1 MCIAYP
7 ARILALDAG
16 SAVVDMAGR
25 TRRASLLM
33 TPDVEVG
40 AWVLVAA
47 GTVIRRIDAAEAL
60 DLASQLDAAMAA
72 RRASTARPFRN
83 AQRVRRSV
91 MTPQSSPI
99 RIPQTLRWGV
109 VLAVGTA
116 AISGC
121 RSS

>member
-7 ARILALDAG
+7 ARIVALDAG

-47 GTVIRRIDAAEAL
+47 GTVVRQIDAAEAQE
-60 DLASQLDAAMAA
+60 LASQLDAAMAA
-72 RRASTARPFRN
+72 FAPQPPPTLT
-83 AQRVRRSV
+83 
-91 MTPQSSPI
+91 TPEAPGGSS
-99 RIPQTLRWGV
+99 
-109 VLAVGTA
+109 
-116 AISGC
+116 
-121 RSS
+121 

>member
-16 SAVVDMAGR
+16 SAVVDMAGH

-47 GTVIRRIDAAEAL
+47 GTVVRRIDAPEARE
-60 DLASQLDAAMAA
+60 LASQLDAAMAA
-72 RRASTARPFRN
+72 VALPPPPNRQAATAERPGG
-83 AQRVRRSV
+83 
-91 MTPQSSPI
+91 SS
-99 RIPQTLRWGV
+99 
-109 VLAVGTA
+109 
-116 AISGC
+116 
-121 RSS
+121 

>member
-47 GTVIRRIDAAEAL
+47 GTVVRQIDAAEAHE
-60 DLASQLDAAMAA
+60 LAAQLDAAMAA
-72 RRASTARPFRN
+72 ATLPLPPNGQAVTAERPGG
-83 AQRVRRSV
+83 
-91 MTPQSSPI
+91 SS
-99 RIPQTLRWGV
+99 
-109 VLAVGTA
+109 
-116 AISGC
+116 
-121 RSS
+121 

>member
-7 ARILALDAG
+7 ARILAIDAS

-47 GTVIRRIDAAEAL
+47 GTVIRQIDAAEAL
-60 DLASQLDAAMAA
+60 DLAAQLDAAMAGAAPPPA
-72 RRASTARPFRN
+72 RRSATSARPGG
-83 AQRVRRSV
+83 
-91 MTPQSSPI
+91 SS
-99 RIPQTLRWGV
+99 
-109 VLAVGTA
+109 
-116 AISGC
+116 
-121 RSS
+121 

>member
-47 GTVIRRIDAAEAL
+47 GTVIRRIDAAEAR

-72 RRASTARPFRN
+72 AAPPPGSFA
-83 AQRVRRSV
+83 
-91 MTPQSSPI
+91 TPNGAGGSS
-99 RIPQTLRWGV
+99 
-109 VLAVGTA
+109 
-116 AISGC
+116 
-121 RSS
+121 

>member
-7 ARILALDAG
+7 ARIVALDAG

-47 GTVIRRIDAAEAL
+47 GTVVRRIDAAEAHER
-60 DLASQLDAAMAA
+60 ASQLDAAMAA
-72 RRASTARPFRN
+72 FAPQPPPTLT
-83 AQRVRRSV
+83 
-91 MTPQSSPI
+91 TPEAPGGSS
-99 RIPQTLRWGV
+99 
-109 VLAVGTA
+109 
-116 AISGC
+116 
-121 RSS
+121 

>member
-7 ARILALDAG
+7 ARIVAFDAG

-47 GTVIRRIDAAEAL
+47 GTVVRQIDAAEAHE
-60 DLASQLDAAMAA
+60 LASQLDAAMAA
-72 RRASTARPFRN
+72 FAPQPPPTLT
-83 AQRVRRSV
+83 
-91 MTPQSSPI
+91 TPEAPGGSS
-99 RIPQTLRWGV
+99 
-109 VLAVGTA
+109 
-116 AISGC
+116 
-121 RSS
+121 

>member
-33 TPDVEVG
+33 TPDVEIG

-47 GTVIRRIDAAEAL
+47 GSVVRRIDAQEAI
-60 DLASQLDAAMAA
+60 DLAAQLDAAMAA
-72 RRASTARPFRN
+72 SALP
-83 AQRVRRSV
+83 QPRRSA
-91 MTPQSSPI
+91 TPEGPGGS
-99 RIPQTLRWGV
+99 
-109 VLAVGTA
+109 
-116 AISGC
+116 
-121 RSS
+121 

>member
-33 TPDVEVG
+33 APDVTVG

-72 RRASTARPFRN
+72 VAPPPDRRPAAARPGGS
-83 AQRVRRSV
+83 Q
-91 MTPQSSPI
+91 
-99 RIPQTLRWGV
+99 
-109 VLAVGTA
+109 
-116 AISGC
+116 
-121 RSS
+121 

>member
-7 ARILALDAG
+7 ARIVALDAG

-47 GTVIRRIDAAEAL
+47 GTVVRQIDAAEAHE
-60 DLASQLDAAMAA
+60 LASQLDAAMAA
-72 RRASTARPFRN
+72 F
-83 AQRVRRSV
+83 
-91 MTPQSSPI
+91 TPQPPPTLTTPEGPGGSS
-99 RIPQTLRWGV
+99 
-109 VLAVGTA
+109 
-116 AISGC
+116 
-121 RSS
+121 